1 MLPGLPCNDQTAL
14 HFTPESL
21 PPALLTS
28 LRSSQPQRGGGSL
41 PAARARLT
49 SLRGTFFFLKRN
61 QGRFASLRRSH
72 SVLDTISWAVEVSGD
87 CGLYSNCQA

>member
-1 MLPGLPCNDQTAL
+1 MLPGLPCNDQTAF
-14 HFTPESL
+14 HFAPESL

-61 QGRFASLRRSH
+61 QGRLRLSEEAT
-72 SVLDTISWAVEVSGD
+72 LSWTQFP
-87 CGLYSNCQA
+87 GLWK